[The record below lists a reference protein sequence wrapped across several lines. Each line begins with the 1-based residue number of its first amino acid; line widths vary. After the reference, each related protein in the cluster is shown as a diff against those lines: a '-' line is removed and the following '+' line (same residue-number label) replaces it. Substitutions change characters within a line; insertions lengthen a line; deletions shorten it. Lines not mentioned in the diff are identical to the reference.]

1 MEKELLFSVTAKDC
15 EWSYTKG
22 TGSGGQKKNKTSSA
36 VHCMHRPSGAHG
48 YNEASRSQHD
58 NKVQAFEKMFK
69 TKEFQA
75 WIKLEAARRAGLL
88 SDLEEVV
95 RKELRKVKVEIKMDG
110 VWVEVEKDDPL
121 DGNTENDNNLQR
133 KGTANQDDDVRHGM
147 LSSEPSRNAYR

>member
-48 YNEASRSQHD
+48 YSEASRSQHD
-58 NKVQAFEKMFK
+58 NKIEAFEKMFK

-75 WIKLEAARRAGLL
+75 WIKHEAARRTGLL
-88 SDLEEVV
+88 SEIEESV
-95 RKELRKVKVEIKMDG
+95 RKELRKVKIEVKMND
-110 VWVEVEKDDPL
+110 VWVEVNKDDPL
-121 DGNTENDNNLQR
+121 DRNTEDDNNFQR
-133 KGTANQDDDVRHGM
+133 EGAVN
-147 LSSEPSRNAYR
+147 